1 MKFNEDPRIK
11 TARKGFGL
19 AWIYFAIYVAAVM
32 GLSYLLGTKP
42 YLWGLP
48 RWVTIGNI
56 IVPVLFVL
64 LLIFMVEKII
74 PDIPLSDEKQ
84 KPEEKE

>member
-1 MKFNEDPRIK
+1 MKITEDPRMKI
-11 TARKGFGL
+11 ARKGFGL

-32 GLSYLLGTKP
+32 GFSYFLGTKP

-56 IVPVLFVL
+56 VVPVVFVL
-64 LLIFMVEKII
+64 LLIFVVEKFI
-74 PDIPLSDEKQ
+74 PDIPLTDDKDEL
-84 KPEEKE
+84 EKKE

>member
-1 MKFNEDPRIK
+1 MKITEDPRIK
-11 TARKGFGL
+11 TAKRSFRL

-32 GLSYLLGTKP
+32 VLSYLLGTKP

-56 IVPVLFVL
+56 VVPVVFVL
-64 LLIFMVEKII
+64 LLIFVVEKFI
-74 PDIPLSDEKQ
+74 PDIHLTDEKQ
-84 KPEEKE
+84 KTEEKE